1 MVINYLQS
9 CAAKSPCLTS
19 TGDFCGSANI
29 RGRKRKIKENGFRYI
44 FSWLLLKE
52 DWCVKFNC
60 LIVLF
65 HCKTQET
72 SSFSLCGS
80 ELIHG
85 GALSRKRR
93 FALKEN
99 VQPNNSK
106 YAVFM

>member
-9 CAAKSPCLTS
+9 CAANSPSLTS
-19 TGDFCGSANI
+19 SGDFCGSANI
-29 RGRKRKIKENGFRYI
+29 RGRKRKIKENDFRYI

-52 DWCVKFNC
+52 DWCIKFNC
-60 LIVLF
+60 LIVLLI
-65 HCKTQET
+65 CKTQET
-72 SSFSLCGS
+72 SFFSLCGS

-85 GALSRKRR
+85 GALSRKMKI
-93 FALKEN
+93 ALKEN